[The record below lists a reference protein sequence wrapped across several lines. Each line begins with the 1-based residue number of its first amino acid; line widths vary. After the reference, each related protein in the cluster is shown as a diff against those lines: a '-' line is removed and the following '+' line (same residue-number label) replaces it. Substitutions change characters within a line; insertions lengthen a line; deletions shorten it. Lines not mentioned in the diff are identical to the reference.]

1 MMLDISTYI
10 IIGLLV
16 LLGVTCFY
24 AIRFGLIILAV
35 QDAIE
40 GSLDVLDDRY
50 KSIGKILQ
58 IPLYYDSNEIRTVL
72 QDVRVCR
79 DEILLI
85 ARTLAAVDEEAVEET
100 GSDFEE
106 IISG

>member
-1 MMLDISTYI
+1 MTLDTSTYI

-16 LLGVTCFY
+16 LLGVSGFY
-24 AIRFGLIILAV
+24 AVRFGLIILAV

-40 GSLDVLDDRY
+40 GSLDVLDERY
-50 KSIGKILQ
+50 NSIGKILQ
-58 IPLYYDSNEIRTVL
+58 IPLYYDSSEIRTVL
-72 QDVRVCR
+72 QDVQACR

-85 ARTLAAVDEEAVEET
+85 ARTLAAVDEEAVEEP
-100 GSDFEE
+100 GPDFEE

>member
-1 MMLDISTYI
+1 MTLDISTYI

-16 LLGVTCFY
+16 LLGTTCFY
-24 AIRFGLIILAV
+24 AVRFGLIILAV

-40 GSLDVLDDRY
+40 GSLDVLDERY
-50 KSIGKILQ
+50 NSIGKILQ
-58 IPLYYDSNEIRTVL
+58 IPLYYDSNEIRSVL
-72 QDVRVCR
+72 ADVRVCR

-85 ARTLAAVDEEAVEET
+85 ARTLAAVDEEAVEDP
-100 GSDFEE
+100 GPDFEE

>member
-1 MMLDISTYI
+1 MLDISTYI

>member
-1 MMLDISTYI
+1 MTLGVSTYI

-24 AIRFGLIILAV
+24 AVRFGLIILAV

-40 GSLDVLDDRY
+40 ESLDVLDDRY
-50 KSIGKILQ
+50 KSIGKILE

-72 QDVRVCR
+72 QDVRDCR
-79 DEILLI
+79 DEILMI
-85 ARTLAAVDEEAVEET
+85 ARTLAAVDEEAVDEP
-100 GSDFEE
+100 GPDFEE